1 MWDVASVDHIMHDVL
16 AQLQTVLLAQV
27 TPLPDD
33 PHAQQSGRLKQQVCV
48 LGSLCREMKSKSYS
62 SLSVEEGVPKE
73 VGKGEVRD
81 KSCVI
86 K

>member
-33 PHAQQSGRLKQQVCV
+33 PHTQQSGRLKQQIRV
-48 LGSLCREMKSKSYS
+48 LGGLCREVKSKSYL
-62 SLSVEEGVPKE
+62 SLSVEEGMPKG
-73 VGKGEVRD
+73 VGKGEVRN